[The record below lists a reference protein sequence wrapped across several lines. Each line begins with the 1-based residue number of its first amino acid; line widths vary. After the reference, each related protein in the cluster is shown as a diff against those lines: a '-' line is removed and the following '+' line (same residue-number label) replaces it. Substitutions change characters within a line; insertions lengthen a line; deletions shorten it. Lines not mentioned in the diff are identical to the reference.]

1 MVMNV
6 FTSDTGQR
14 TYHQELKEIGT
25 LPVIMKENADDD
37 KMIIINLLLHS
48 GSNAVQKFYFPIVHQ
63 LDDKLTE
70 EGILPCKP

>member
-37 KMIIINLLLHS
+37 KMSITDVFTTS
-48 GSNAVQKFYFPIVHQ
+48 G
-63 LDDKLTE
+63 
-70 EGILPCKP
+70 

>member
-25 LPVIMKENADDD
+25 LPVIMKESADEI
-37 KMIIINLLLHS
+37 K
-48 GSNAVQKFYFPIVHQ
+48 
-63 LDDKLTE
+63 
-70 EGILPCKP
+70 